1 MQRFIDKDAQI
12 MVATTVIEVGVNV
25 PNASVMI
32 IENANRFG
40 LSQLHQLRGRVGRGA
55 DQSYCILVTD
65 HKLSNDAKERIKTM
79 CTTNDGFE
87 IAEVDLQLRGPGE
100 TNGTIQ
106 SGQIAML
113 IGDLQKDGDI
123 IQEARADAWEL
134 LANDPTLSRS
144 ENAML
149 RQHYQRMFA
158 HTFDWSRIG

>member
-1 MQRFIDKDAQI
+1 
-12 MVATTVIEVGVNV
+12 
-25 PNASVMI
+25 MI

-65 HKLSNDAKERIKTM
+65 HKLTNDGKERIKTM
-79 CTTNDGFE
+79 CSTNDGFE
-87 IAEVDLQLRGPGE
+87 IAEVDLKLRGPGE
-100 TNGTIQ
+100 TGGTIQ
-106 SGQIAML
+106 SGQIAMI

-123 IQEARADAWEL
+123 IEEARYDADL
-134 LANDPTLSRS
+134 LLQNDPTLAHS

-149 RQHYQRMFA
+149 REQYKRLFS